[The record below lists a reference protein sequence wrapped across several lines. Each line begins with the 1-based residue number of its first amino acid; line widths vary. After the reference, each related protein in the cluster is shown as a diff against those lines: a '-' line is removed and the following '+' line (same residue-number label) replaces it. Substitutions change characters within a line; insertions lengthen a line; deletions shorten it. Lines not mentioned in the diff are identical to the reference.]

1 MVHQTAIN
9 KFQYIQNSAAR
20 VLTFSKKSSHITP
33 FLHRLHWLPFYYCIQ
48 YKILLIT
55 YKARHGL
62 APLYISDLIHTYSP
76 VHTLRSSDTGL
87 LLIPWCHKLAS
98 FGGISVLCA
107 PPPPH
112 SGILFPNRFVISLHY
127 NISKP
132 TLKHI
137 FSFLVSLISD
147 CICFVF
153 LPAVMFICFDSVKR
167 PWVCTKAL

>member
-33 FLHRLHWLPFYYCIQ
+33 FLHRLQWLPFYYCIQ

-107 PPPPH
+107 PPPLWNFIPKQ
-112 SGILFPNRFVISLHY
+112 IRDLASLQYFKTH
-127 NISKP
+127 
-132 TLKHI
+132 LKTYI
-137 FSFLVSLISD
+137 FLPCFSD
-147 CICFVF
+147 LWLYLCFVF